1 MIWAQN
7 PVCRLHNRGGGFT
20 GLVLLLVVSCIEPEL
35 ASPPFK
41 NNYRFEINTSHIQ
54 PTKGIAE
61 PFACSWSSTRSVAC
75 SGTPCGG
82 QPLSCARVNA
92 SYLLLTRAPP
102 ASCTWTLNGPCT
114 AMPNVY
120 AGVCMTDSVGAYE
133 SVSELLSPELFALA
147 MNNCSDQVLA
157 NSIPGTTRAKLNIS
171 F

>member
-7 PVCRLHNRGGGFT
+7 PICRLHNRGGGFT
-20 GLVLLLVVSCIEPEL
+20 GLVLMVVVSCIEPEL

-75 SGTPCGG
+75 SGTACGG

-92 SYLLLTRAPP
+92 SATRYRFKTV
-102 ASCTWTLNGPCT
+102 SCGGHAHGLVEWRSNMRDCGVRGGGDGGGGTSERRRRIVRT
-114 AMPNVY
+114 AYQAEVHK
-120 AGVCMTDSVGAYE
+120 VG
-133 SVSELLSPELFALA
+133 SW
-147 MNNCSDQVLA
+147 
-157 NSIPGTTRAKLNIS
+157 
-171 F
+171 